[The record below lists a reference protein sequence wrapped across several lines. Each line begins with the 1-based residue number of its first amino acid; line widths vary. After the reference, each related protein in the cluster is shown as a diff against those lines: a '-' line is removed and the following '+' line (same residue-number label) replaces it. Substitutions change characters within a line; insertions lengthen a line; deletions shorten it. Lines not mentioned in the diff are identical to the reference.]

1 MWLRPVPRSRCGIG
15 EPSPDA
21 DVGRVRPVVGHRCGR
36 GAPKF
41 RCRCGPQGHRSAAV
55 LDTWQAA
62 ELCTVHSAALGTR
75 PALYCQAGVWVD
87 PLHRCHRLQ
96 VRMLKSTLAHS
107 RARVPG
113 DGDFARRS
121 VCMSVCRAA
130 SSPCPTWCVPLSSN
144 AATSAP
150 GLRSP
155 LPHLHRDW
163 AHPCHICTE
172 SGRQT
177 GHVAVPPQR

>member
-1 MWLRPVPRSRCGIG
+1 MWQGCAQVPLQMWTAGPPIGRS
-15 EPSPDA
+15 
-21 DVGRVRPVVGHRCGR
+21 VGH
-36 GAPKF
+36 
-41 RCRCGPQGHRSAAV
+41 
-55 LDTWQAA
+55 QAE

-130 SSPCPTWCVPLSSN
+130 SSPCPTWCVPLGSN

-163 AHPCHICTE
+163 AHPPCHICTE